1 MAVVISPASEQ
12 QAGQHEE
19 TKQSTQKLFQR
30 YLRYLKDERRY
41 SLATLDSYQRD
52 LLQFIEFINA
62 VNVTDCC
69 EVDSLHVRN
78 YAGSRRRRGI
88 SARSLHRSLSAIR
101 GFYTFLQR
109 EQLVENNPVADV
121 SGPSIE
127 KKLPNLLDV
136 DEINRLLNE
145 GPQNPL
151 KLRDYAMMELMYSSG
166 LRLAEMVN
174 LNINDIDL
182 SQGQVQVLGKGN
194 KTRYLPVGANACK
207 ALNRWLEARNN
218 IVAEGEL
225 AVFINNRGNR
235 ISSRAVQQR
244 MAQVGREQGLDK
256 HVHPH
261 MLRHSFASHLLESSG
276 DLRAVQEMLGHAD
289 ISTTQ
294 IYTHL
299 DFQHL
304 AQVYDKA
311 HPRAKKAQ
319 KVEGTSVNQSNFT
332 ENSFPK
338 DD

>member
-1 MAVVISPASEQ
+1 MHI
-12 QAGQHEE
+12 
-19 TKQSTQKLFQR
+19 
-30 YLRYLKDERRY
+30 
-41 SLATLDSYQRD
+41 
-52 LLQFIEFINA
+52 
-62 VNVTDCC
+62 
-69 EVDSLHVRN
+69 RN
-78 YAGSRRRRGI
+78 FAGSRRRRGV

-109 EQLVENNPVADV
+109 EQLIENNPVADV

-174 LNINDIDL
+174 LNLDAIDL
-182 SQGQVQVLGKGN
+182 NQGQVQVLGKGN
-194 KTRYLPVGANACK
+194 KTRYLPIGANACK
-207 ALNRWLEARNN
+207 ALHRWLEARPN

-235 ISSRAVQQR
+235 LSPRAVQQR
-244 MAQVGREQGLDK
+244 MAQIGKEQGLDK

-311 HPRAKKAQ
+311 HPRAKKS
-319 KVEGTSVNQSNFT
+319 KTSTQIDFV

>member
-1 MAVVISPASEQ
+1 MAVVTRPEVGQPQEVI
-12 QAGQHEE
+12 QA
-19 TKQSTQKLFQR
+19 TQKLIQR

-41 SLATLDSYQRD
+41 SPATLDSYQRD
-52 LLQFIEFINA
+52 LNQFIEFSNA
-62 VNVTDCC
+62 VSMYDCC
-69 EVDSLHVRN
+69 DVDNLHVRN

-109 EQLVENNPVADV
+109 EQLIENNPVADV
-121 SGPSIE
+121 SGPSIQ

-174 LNINDIDL
+174 LDL
-182 SQGQVQVLGKGN
+182 DAVDLKQAQVRVLGKGN
-194 KTRYLPVGANACK
+194 KTRYLPIGTNACK
-207 ALNRWLEARNN
+207 ALNRWLEARINL
-218 IVAEGEL
+218 VTEGEL

-235 ISSRAVQQR
+235 LSPRAVQQR
-244 MAQVGREQGLDK
+244 MALIGREQGLDK

-311 HPRAKKAQ
+311 HPRAKKSRNVGESSQ
-319 KVEGTSVNQSNFT
+319 NRTDLT

>member
-1 MAVVISPASEQ
+1 VFMAVVTSPEVGQ
-12 QAGQHEE
+12 QH
-19 TKQSTQKLFQR
+19 TQKLFQR

-41 SLATLDSYQRD
+41 SPATLESYQRD
-52 LLQFIEFINA
+52 LQQFIEFINA

-69 EVDSLHVRN
+69 DVDNLHVRN

-109 EQLVENNPVADV
+109 EQLIENNPVADV

-151 KLRDYAMMELMYSSG
+151 KLRDYAIMELMYSSG

-174 LNINDIDL
+174 LNIDAIDL
-182 SQGQVQVLGKGN
+182 VQGQVQVLGKGN
-194 KTRYLPVGANACK
+194 KTRYLPIGANACK
-207 ALNRWLEARNN
+207 ALNRWLEARPN

-235 ISSRAVQQR
+235 LSPRAVQQR
-244 MAQVGREQGLDK
+244 MAQIGREQGLDK

-311 HPRAKKAQ
+311 HPRAKKSEKSDTQ
-319 KVEGTSVNQSNFT
+319 TDFI

>member
-1 MAVVISPASEQ
+1 MAVVTSPEVGQ
-12 QAGQHEE
+12 QH
-19 TKQSTQKLFQR
+19 TQKHFQC

-41 SLATLDSYQRD
+41 SPATLDSYRRD
-52 LLQFIEFINA
+52 IHQFIEFINA

-69 EVDSLHVRN
+69 DVDSLHIRN
-78 YAGSRRRRGI
+78 YAGSRRRRGV

-101 GFYTFLQR
+101 GFYTYLQR
-109 EQLVENNPVADV
+109 EKLVENNPVADV
-121 SGPSIE
+121 SGPSIQ

-174 LNINDIDL
+174 LNIDAIDL
-182 SQGQVQVLGKGN
+182 TQGQVQVLGKGN
-194 KTRYLPVGANACK
+194 KTRYLPIGSNACK
-207 ALNRWLEARNN
+207 ALKRWMEARPN
-218 IVAEGEL
+218 IVVEGEL
-225 AVFINNRGNR
+225 AVFINNRGKR
-235 ISSRAVQQR
+235 LSPRAVQLR
-244 MAQVGREQGLDK
+244 MAQIGREQGLDK
-256 HVHPH
+256 HLHPH

-304 AQVYDKA
+304 AQVYDKT
-311 HPRAKKAQ
+311 HPRAKKSQHSDAQ
-319 KVEGTSVNQSNFT
+319 ANTI

>member
-1 MAVVISPASEQ
+1 MAVVTSPEVGQ
-12 QAGQHEE
+12 QN
-19 TKQSTQKLFQR
+19 TQKLFQR

-41 SLATLDSYQRD
+41 SPATLDSYQRD

-69 EVDSLHVRN
+69 DVDSLHIRN

-88 SARSLHRSLSAIR
+88 SARSLHRCLSAIR
-101 GFYTFLQR
+101 GFYSYLQR

-121 SGPSIE
+121 SGPSIQ
-127 KKLPNLLDV
+127 KKLPKLLDV

-174 LNINDIDL
+174 LDIDAIDL
-182 SQGQVQVLGKGN
+182 NQAQVQVLGKGN
-194 KTRYLPVGANACK
+194 KTRYLPIGSNACK
-207 ALNRWLEARNN
+207 ALKRWLEARNN
-218 IVAEGEL
+218 IVVEGEL
-225 AVFINNRGNR
+225 AVFINNRGKR
-235 ISSRAVQQR
+235 LSPRAVQQR
-244 MAQVGREQGLDK
+244 MAQIGREQGLDK

-311 HPRAKKAQ
+311 HPRARKFHHVDGQ
-319 KVEGTSVNQSNFT
+319 VITP
-332 ENSFPK
+332 NSFTDNNFLK

>member
-1 MAVVISPASEQ
+1 MAVVTSPESEQ
-12 QAGQHEE
+12 QAGQPKKVQQ
-19 TKQSTQKLFQR
+19 TTQKHFQC

-41 SLATLDSYQRD
+41 SPATLDSYQRD
-52 LLQFIEFINA
+52 LTQFIEFINA
-62 VNVTDCC
+62 VNVADCC
-69 EVDSLHVRN
+69 DIDSLHVRN
-78 YAGSRRRRGI
+78 FAGSRRRRGI

-109 EQLVENNPVADV
+109 EQLIKNNPVADV
-121 SGPSIE
+121 SGPSIQ

-174 LNINDIDL
+174 LNLDAIDL
-182 SQGQVQVLGKGN
+182 TQGQVQVLGKGN
-194 KTRYLPVGANACK
+194 KTRYLPIGSKACK
-207 ALNRWLEARNN
+207 ALNRWLEARVN
-218 IVAEGEL
+218 IVTEGEL

-235 ISSRAVQQR
+235 LSPRAVQQR
-244 MAQVGREQGLDK
+244 MAQIGREQGLDK

-311 HPRAKKAQ
+311 HPRAKKSKSSTQ
-319 KVEGTSVNQSNFT
+319 TDRI

>member
-1 MAVVISPASEQ
+1 MAVVTRPEARQPKEV
-12 QAGQHEE
+12 
-19 TKQSTQKLFQR
+19 KQSTQKLFQR

-41 SLATLDSYQRD
+41 SPATLDSYQRD
-52 LLQFIEFINA
+52 LHQFIEFINA

-69 EVDSLHVRN
+69 DVDSLHVRN
-78 YAGSRRRRGI
+78 YAGSRRRRGV

-101 GFYTFLQR
+101 GFYTYLQR
-109 EQLVENNPVADV
+109 EQLIANNPVADV
-121 SGPSIE
+121 SAPSIE

-174 LNINDIDL
+174 LDLDAIDL
-182 SQGQVQVLGKGN
+182 HQAQVQVLGKGN
-194 KTRYLPVGANACK
+194 KTRYLPIGTNACK
-207 ALNRWLEARNN
+207 ALKRWLEARPN
-218 IVAEGEL
+218 IVVEGEY
-225 AVFINNRGNR
+225 AVFVNNRGKR
-235 ISSRAVQQR
+235 LSPRAVQLR
-244 MAQVGREQGLDK
+244 MAQIGREQGLDK

-311 HPRAKKAQ
+311 HPRAHKSMNADDSQ
-319 KVEGTSVNQSNFT
+319 ENPQSSLS
-332 ENSFPK
+332 ENTFPK